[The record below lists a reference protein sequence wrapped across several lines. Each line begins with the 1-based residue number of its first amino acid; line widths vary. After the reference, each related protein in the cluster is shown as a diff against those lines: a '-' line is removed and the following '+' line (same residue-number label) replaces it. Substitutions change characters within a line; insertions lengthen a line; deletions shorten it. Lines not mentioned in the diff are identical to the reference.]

1 MAYILAFILIRN
13 SAQGLICSGFAFYIQ
28 GVVMKERGPVFVTAF
43 SPLSVVLV
51 MIIGSFVLSET
62 LHMGRCALIFL
73 NMPTKKSPY
82 NIFHNY

>member
-1 MAYILAFILIRN
+1 
-13 SAQGLICSGFAFYIQ
+13 
-28 GVVMKERGPVFVTAF
+28 MKERGPVFVTAF

-73 NMPTKKSPY
+73 HMPTKKSTY

>member
-1 MAYILAFILIRN
+1 
-13 SAQGLICSGFAFYIQ
+13 
-28 GVVMKERGPVFVTAF
+28 MKERGPVFVTAF

-73 NMPTKKSPY
+73 HMPIKKSTY